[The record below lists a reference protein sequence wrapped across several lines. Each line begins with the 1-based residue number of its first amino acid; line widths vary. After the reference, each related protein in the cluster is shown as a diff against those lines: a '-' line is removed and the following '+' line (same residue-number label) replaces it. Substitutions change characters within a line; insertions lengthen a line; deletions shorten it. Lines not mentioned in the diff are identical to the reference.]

1 VLKVRTSSTFDMRRR
16 VDADVFCADF
26 VKGAS
31 RFRPRDDP
39 LLTKELLDSLLKV
52 SVAQVSA

>member
-1 VLKVRTSSTFDMRRR
+1 VLKARTSSTFDMRRR

-52 SVAQVSA
+52 RVGP